1 MQKRTKDEKEKE
13 KMVMRSHAHE
23 KKINDLKTRKTQC
36 EETIKVIEAT
46 NSQLNNCT

>member
-1 MQKRTKDEKEKE
+1 MQKKTKDEKEKE

-23 KKINDLKTRKTQC
+23 KKVNDLKRRKTQC